1 MDWPHLIAQTI
12 SFSIVCALLYWLA
25 YRPVLAMLA
34 ARREQIAGGLANAE
48 KIKAEL
54 DRIES
59 QRQEVLAQAEAAL
72 DAAQTVADD
81 MAMRFAAARD
91 AQGRLAAEA
100 DGLSEALA
108 GSEVPSGA
116 WRILADALEVPEGL
130 EGALAAA
137 DSLGALALQLR
148 ETPDG
153 VVTEGG
159 QYFGPG
165 GLARTIE
172 RFIEGMSGGETD
184 YSSYEER
191 GRVEQELMEIRV
203 RDIERSLGV
212 RASE

>member
-1 MDWPHLIAQTI
+1 MTAPGAAATLMLDHAFLMGMFMGRRHFEGERYLPSQNQPYWRFP
-12 SFSIVCALLYWLA
+12 ALTPEVINKVPQSAAYKSRLKEWL
-25 YRPVLAMLA
+25 R
-34 ARREQIAGGLANAE
+34 
-48 KIKAEL
+48 
-54 DRIES
+54 
-59 QRQEVLAQAEAAL
+59 L
-72 DAAQTVADD
+72 DAKIERVEKVQERRR
-81 MAMRFAAARD
+81 M
-91 AQGRLAAEA
+91 
-100 DGLSEALA
+100 
-108 GSEVPSGA
+108 
-116 WRILADALEVPEGL
+116 